1 MADEIVIKYSADV
14 KNLEKS
20 LHGIEDEMKD
30 VQKASVSTGNTIQ
43 KEANES
49 AKALNKVDKSTRGL
63 KDSFQNLSNHLP
75 FAGAI
80 QQAQDLTQAFTGVT
94 GSVGKT
100 SSALKVLKTAFMSI
114 GIGALVVAFGSLV
127 AYFKSTEEGG
137 DKLAKIMRV
146 VGAVVDSVVKVFAT
160 FGGML
165 FDVGEK
171 IYDYAKGSDTA
182 KKATDDYKKS
192 VTELTAEVADLED
205 AIEDATI
212 AMEVQAK
219 IIDSIL
225 ADNIKKLKN
234 RDLAY
239 KDGQKII
246 EDSGKLLKDQAKAEL
261 AVNDQNILRLRKLF
275 IQHELNVAQIDE
287 EVRQQ
292 EAYFKLASQ
301 GGKEVSKAIKDELA
315 LKKEQQKLE
324 RVRLVE
330 FDKIVTQVSDKTLQQ
345 ADLETFLAGLRG
357 KFGVDHKKE
366 LQEALSQRIDIY
378 AKESNIEIRLDNLKA
393 TLAEKEKARREKANE
408 NLTEE
413 QKIRLDEE
421 KKLRENAI
429 RERIQ
434 SELRFAELK
443 KLGAMQDLNIQAKTE
458 IESTGIT
465 KEESDKRH
473 TIRVG
478 EMKKFSKD
486 ILQPIIDDSKASEE
500 AQTAKLLEEE
510 AKRKAI
516 RQQGL
521 MDALNISSQ
530 LLHMLNSRSIARE
543 AAEIETQ
550 RAANETRLANELDA
564 LERRNELGLMSQED
578 YNREKERIEQ
588 KAKKRESD
596 LKRKQWELDQ
606 KAALSK
612 IGIDML
618 VAIAKSFATYGF
630 TPAGFLAAG
639 AAAAEGAILIAGV
652 QSAPVPQFGDGG
664 KVLEGKSH
672 REGGILIEA
681 EGGERI
687 FSKKK
692 TKQYEPLFKS
702 IQEGYFDKYANENF
716 VKPALKKEFE
726 KNKLK
731 EDRDK
736 VAHEYMKSMV
746 MNGLLDTSHLERLTK
761 KNKSVK
767 IENTKELIEGISN
780 IVGSKRGRGL

>member
-1 MADEIVIKYSADV
+1 MADEIVVKYSADV
-14 KNLEKS
+14 KKLETS
-20 LHGIEDEMKD
+20 LHGIEAEMKD
-30 VQKASVSTGNTIQ
+30 VQKASVATGNTIQ

-49 AKALNKVDKSTRGL
+49 AKALHKVEKSTRGL

-80 QQAQDLTQAFTGVT
+80 QQAQDLSQAFTGVT
-94 GSVGKT
+94 SSVGKT
-100 SSALKVLKTAFMSI
+100 TGALNILKVAFASL
-114 GIGALVVAFGSLV
+114 GLGAIVVAFSSLV
-127 AYFKSTEEGG
+127 AFFTSTEKGG
-137 DKLAKIMRV
+137 DRLAKIMTV
-146 VGAVVDSVVKVFAT
+146 LGAVFGEVVKKLAT
-160 FGGML
+160 VGEFL
-165 FDVGEK
+165 FDTGEAFVNY
-171 IYDYAKGSDTA
+171 ISIADRAATS
-182 KKATDDYKKS
+182 TDDYSKS
-192 VTELTAEVADLED
+192 VTELASEIADLDDEIGALNITMD
-205 AIEDATI
+205 IQNAKLQAAIVVNLKALRNRNNTLAETNDLI
-212 AMEVQAK
+212 FEVG
-219 IIDSIL
+219 
-225 ADNIKKLKN
+225 KN
-234 RDLAY
+234 STEQL
-239 KDGQKII
+239 QNNNT
-246 EDSGKLLKDQAKAEL
+246 LLDKEFEKE
-261 AVNDQNILRLRKLF
+261 RKLF
-275 IQHELNVAQIDE
+275 LQKTQDFGADKQRIEELMHLAEVGNETGRQYAIE
-287 EVRQQ
+287 ELKRFDDIIKKNEEKGKLFDQFTRSEITAGELLDKAKGNFE
-292 EAYFKLASQ
+292 EADAKRI
-301 GGKEVSKAIKDELA
+301 GA
-315 LKKEQQKLE
+315 LIIRRLQAGEAFDALEQKLE
-324 RVRLVE
+324 
-330 FDKIVTQVSDKTLQQ
+330 
-345 ADLETFLAGLRG
+345 
-357 KFGVDHKKE
+357 
-366 LQEALSQRIDIY
+366 ALDAAAQ
-378 AKESNIEIRLDNLKA
+378 AKEEARILASTKKITEIRKKA
-393 TLAEKEKARREKANE
+393 HVE
-408 NLTEE
+408 
-413 QKIRLDEE
+413 
-421 KKLRENAI
+421 
-429 RERIQ
+429 
-434 SELRFAELK
+434 
-443 KLGAMQDLNIQAKTE
+443 DLNIARKTE
-458 IESTGIT
+458 VEPTKIT

-473 TIRVG
+473 AIRVG

-486 ILQPIIDDSKASEE
+486 VLQPIIDDSEASEE
-500 AQTAKLLEEE
+500 AQTAKLIEEE
-510 AKRKAI
+510 AKRRAI
-516 RQQGL
+516 RQQGVMEAISL
-521 MDALNISSQ
+521 SSQ

-550 RAANETRLANELDA
+550 RAANETRLANELEA
-564 LERRNELGLMSQED
+564 LDRRNELGLMSQED

-652 QSAPVPQFGDGG
+652 SSEPAPKFEDGG
-664 KVLEGKSH
+664 KVLKGKSH
-672 REGGILIEA
+672 KQGGILIEA

-692 TKQYEPLFKS
+692 TQQYEPLFKS

-736 VAHEYMKSMV
+736 TAHEYMKSMV